1 MIVITGT
8 IPTRPEKR
16 DAAIAAMVIMQ
27 EASLA
32 EPGCNKYQFG
42 FASQDPALAMIVE
55 EWVDQAALDAHF
67 ATPHMATSV
76 SRCAMLSPA
85 RGPSPA
91 TKCQAADRSA
101 PEDFRS

>member
-67 ATPHMATSV
+67 ATPHMAAFGLTLRDVVAGAGSV
-76 SRCAMLSPA
+76 TRYEVSSS
-85 RGPSPA
+85 GPLRP
-91 TKCQAADRSA
+91 
-101 PEDFRS
+101 